1 MLVQEK
7 KNHLHDFQA
16 LLILLATYMVAF
28 TPPTASRPDMA
39 CLALE
44 TITLRLKILCKQFA
58 APSLE
63 LILVS

>member
-1 MLVQEK
+1 
-7 KNHLHDFQA
+7 
-16 LLILLATYMVAF
+16 MVAF

-44 TITLRLKILCKQFA
+44 TITLLLKILCKQCA

-63 LILVS
+63 LILVSCKTLPENHSPSILKI